1 MKTEEI
7 EAKSILVRS
16 KIPDADY
23 VANPYTGCQFGCL
36 YCYATFMGRFV
47 GEPRENWGSYVYV
60 KTNAVALARR
70 QLSRWTPEKRQS
82 RVLLSSVTDPYQG
95 VEGRYRLTRG
105 ILQALVAAEYPG
117 HVGILTKSPMV
128 LRDVDLLRQLSR
140 AEVGLTVTTTDDNLA
155 RFLEVRAPPSGRR
168 LATLRQLGEAGIRT
182 FAFVGPL
189 LPHFRCQPQML
200 DDLFRAIA
208 DTGVEQVYVEHMNL
222 PAYVRGRLRREL
234 LDQPE
239 DVRVTYERAK
249 TEEHREVLGQM
260 VAELV
265 DKHGLGVRFGGA
277 MYHPK
282 MMRAQSTSRSGTGA

>member
-1 MKTEEI
+1 
-7 EAKSILVRS
+7 
-16 KIPDADY
+16 
-23 VANPYTGCQFGCL
+23 
-36 YCYATFMGRFV
+36 
-47 GEPRENWGSYVYV
+47 
-60 KTNAVALARR
+60 
-70 QLSRWTPEKRQS
+70 
-82 RVLLSSVTDPYQG
+82 
-95 VEGRYRLTRG
+95 
-105 ILQALVAAEYPG
+105 
-117 HVGILTKSPMV
+117 
-128 LRDVDLLRQLSR
+128 
-140 AEVGLTVTTTDDNLA
+140 
-155 RFLEVRAPPSGRR
+155 
-168 LATLRQLGEAGIRT
+168 
-182 FAFVGPL
+182 
-189 LPHFRCQPQML
+189 ML

-282 MMRAQSTSRSGTGA
+282 MMRAQSTSRSGTEA